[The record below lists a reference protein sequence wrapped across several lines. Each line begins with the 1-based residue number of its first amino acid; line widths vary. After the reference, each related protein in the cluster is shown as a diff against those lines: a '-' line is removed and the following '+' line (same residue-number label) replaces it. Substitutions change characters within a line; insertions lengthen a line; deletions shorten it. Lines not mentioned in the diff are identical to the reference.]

1 MSSSQL
7 LHAKMVQKVSIHCQL
22 PGEQQR
28 SMALKPRPFMSGPWL
43 SSFILFLAFAK
54 DCKHISLGGIQNS
67 RKREKRGFK
76 EKEWMDK
83 FLARSYR
90 GGTQMHTQVEGH
102 ELTHLTIRVLHLS
115 EVVNRELP
123 DVQAVFRKGRGT
135 RNQIANIHWIIKKA
149 REFQKN
155 FYFCFIDYAKP
166 FDCVDHNKLW
176 KILKRYGNTGP
187 PYLPPKKSVCRSRSN
202 S

>member
-54 DCKHISLGGIQNS
+54 ACKHISLGGIQNS

-90 GGTQMHTQVEGH
+90 GGTQMHTHDPKVINFH
-102 ELTHLTIRVLHLS
+102 
-115 EVVNRELP
+115 
-123 DVQAVFRKGRGT
+123 FRKIT
-135 RNQIANIHWIIKKA
+135 WFFLLIFLSNIFPPFCINKQKTSLGFLTSFFLQKA
-149 REFQKN
+149 IWQAQFR
-155 FYFCFIDYAKP
+155 
-166 FDCVDHNKLW
+166 
-176 KILKRYGNTGP
+176 
-187 PYLPPKKSVCRSRSN
+187 
-202 S
+202 